1 MKCLQFKQG
10 GVYMTPLF
18 SSKDSESRVSTPRGR
33 GDFVILVYDANVKR
47 VAKFLKT
54 CRKYLTWVQNSV
66 FEGFITR
73 GKLKKLVAEL
83 ETIMEP
89 EEDSIII
96 YRFSTTKYS
105 ERYIMGKEKITS
117 EDFMF

>member
-1 MKCLQFKQG
+1 M
-10 GVYMTPLF
+10 
-18 SSKDSESRVSTPRGR
+18 SEWNSSTPRGR

-47 VAKFLKT
+47 VAKFLKI

-73 GKLKKLVAEL
+73 GKLKKLMAEL
-83 ETIMEP
+83 EGVMVP
-89 EEDSIII
+89 EEDSVII

-105 ERYIMGKEKITS
+105 HRYIMGKEKVTS